1 MPDIFYKCNTNKR
14 YKTYYTHNNAY
25 CQLGYQKCSIVLSYT
40 VALRS
45 GMFSTT
51 YDTKTG
57 TVTIEINLKD
67 GTYTLSGDTNLITAD
82 KIFYSDGT
90 RDRLD
95 RVSANASISIVSITF
110 S

>member
-1 MPDIFYKCNTNKR
+1 MLCWDGTAV
-14 YKTYYTHNNAY
+14 YTTGYNDGQDA
-25 CQLGYQKCSIVLSYT
+25 GYQKCSIVLSYT
-40 VALRS
+40 VSLGS

-51 YDTKTG
+51 YSIKTG
-57 TVTIEINLKD
+57 TVTVEVNLKD
-67 GTYTLSGDTNLITAD
+67 GTYTLSGDTNIGTAD

-95 RVSANASISIVSITF
+95 RVGANASISIVSITF